1 MQYNILWVDDRKDEF
16 VELDYPNKLIKY
28 VSEQFFDASL
38 DFCETVDEGK
48 KAIETKKYD
57 VIFSDYNIGDNDK
70 GDDFISFVRSR
81 NVNTE
86 ILFYSALNTV
96 PELNKD
102 RISFYNIPTP
112 GGNPRLLERMKL
124 LIDLTIEKLSDLQVI
139 RGIVMSEVS
148 ELDILMGT
156 IIHKYFVETAT
167 DEKTALFHKHI
178 TNDVEGSIKR
188 KLSPKIEC
196 KKQCVHNWREKN
208 IEDIIGSLEFESSKK
223 AQSIHQILSDIKGIY
238 PSEQS
243 FSKDY
248 GKDIITMRND
258 LAHCISYND
267 AGKEVLKV
275 KRKGADDIIFD
286 SELFK
291 IIRQNIRKYKLI
303 LETIWSRISNVE

>member
-1 MQYNILWVDDRKDEF
+1 MKYNILWVDDRKDEF
-16 VELDYPNKLIKY
+16 VELGYHNKLIEY
-28 VSEQFFDASL
+28 VSEQFFDVSL
-38 DFCETVDEGK
+38 DFCETVGEGK
-48 KAIETKKYD
+48 TAIETKKYD

-102 RISFYNIPTP
+102 RFSFYNIPQP
-112 GGNPRLLERMKL
+112 GGNPKLLERMKL

-148 ELDILMGT
+148 ELDILMET

-167 DEKTALFHKHI
+167 DEKTALFHEHI
-178 TNDVEGSIKR
+178 TNDVERSVKR

-196 KKQCVHNWREKN
+196 EKQCVHKWREKN

-223 AQSIHQILSDIKGIY
+223 AQSIHQILTDIKGIY

-243 FSKDY
+243 FSKNY
-248 GKDIITMRND
+248 GNDIITMRND

-275 KRKGADDIIFD
+275 KRKGAGNIIFD
-286 SELFK
+286 SEVFK
-291 IIRQNIRKYKLI
+291 TIRQNIRKYQGLFQKI
-303 LETIWSRISNVE
+303 LERLNES

>member
-16 VELDYPNKLIKY
+16 VELDYPNKLIEY

-48 KAIETKKYD
+48 KAIEAKKYD

-112 GGNPRLLERMKL
+112 GGHPRLLERMKL
-124 LIDLTIEKLSDLQVI
+124 LIDLTIEKLSNLQVI

-148 ELDILMGT
+148 ELDILMET

-167 DEKTALFHKHI
+167 DEKTALFHEHI
-178 TNDVEGSIKR
+178 TNDVERSVKR

-196 KKQCVHNWREKN
+196 EKQCVHKWREKN

-223 AQSIHQILSDIKGIY
+223 AQSVHYILSTMKDVY
-238 PSEQS
+238 PMGQS

-248 GKDIITMRND
+248 GNDIITMRND

-275 KRKGADDIIFD
+275 KRKGAGNIIFD
-286 SELFK
+286 SEVFK
-291 IIRQNIRKYKLI
+291 TIRQNIRKYQGLFQKI
-303 LETIWSRISNVE
+303 LERLNES

>member
-16 VELDYPNKLIKY
+16 VELDYPNKLIGY

-96 PELNKD
+96 PGLNKD

-148 ELDILMGT
+148 ELDILMET

-178 TNDVEGSIKR
+178 TNDVEGSVKR

-196 KKQCVHNWREKN
+196 KKQCVHKWREKN
-208 IEDIIGSLEFESSKK
+208 IEDIIGTIEFESSKK
-223 AQSIHQILSDIKGIY
+223 AQSIHYILLDIKGIY
-238 PSEQS
+238 PPEQS

-248 GKDIITMRND
+248 GNDIIAMRNN
-258 LAHCISYND
+258 LAHCVSYKEGD
-267 AGKEVLKV
+267 KEVLKV
-275 KRKGADDIIFD
+275 KKKDAEDVVFD

-291 IIRQNIRKYKLI
+291 AIRKNIVRYKII
-303 LETIWSRISNVE
+303 LETTLQRINNI